1 MRKNLVVV
9 MDDIAAIKVVKD
21 TSFAM
26 LLEGQRRGYQL
37 WYLADTDLYLDGSS
51 TCARMRRL
59 RVEDNVECWY
69 ETLESVDRPLGEDD
83 LVLMRADPP
92 VDSDYLMATY
102 LLEQA
107 ESAGAK
113 VVNRPQALRD
123 FNEKL
128 AIARFPELIPE
139 TIVSSHADALRD
151 FVQRCGK
158 TVIKPLDGMGGK
170 SIFLLERDDRNL
182 NVVIETLTDSG
193 ARLAMAQEYLPA
205 IEQGDK
211 RVLIV
216 HGRPVDKLLAR
227 IPGQD
232 DFRGN
237 LARGG
242 RGEGRPLSE
251 ADRHIAEAVAP
262 VLLENGIEFAG
273 LDIIGDRLTEIN
285 VTSPTCVREL
295 DAQFGIN
302 IISDLFDAI
311 DPNAIDPN
319 TIDP

>member
-26 LLEGQRRGYQL
+26 LLEGQRRGYRL
-37 WYLADTDLYLDGSS
+37 WYLGETDLYLDGAQA
-51 TCARMRRL
+51 CARMRSVTVRDD
-59 RVEDNVECWY
+59 VNDWF
-69 ETLESVDRPLGEDD
+69 ETGETVDRPLGADD
-83 LVLMRADPP
+83 LVMMRADPP
-92 VDSDYLMATY
+92 VDDNYLFATY

-107 ESAGAK
+107 ESAGAR
-113 VVNRPQALRD
+113 VVNRPRSLRD

-128 AIARFPELIPE
+128 AIARFPELIPA
-139 TIVSSHADALRD
+139 TLVSASAGSLRE
-151 FVQRCGK
+151 FVRRVGRA
-158 TVIKPLDGMGGK
+158 VLKPLDGMGGK
-170 SIFLLERDDRNL
+170 SIFLLDRDDRNL

-193 ARLAMAQEYLPA
+193 RRMAMAQEYLPA
-205 IEQGDK
+205 ISDGDK

-216 HGRPVDKLLAR
+216 HGKPVDKLLAR

-242 RGEGRPLSE
+242 RGEGRPLGA
-251 ADRHIAEAVAP
+251 ADRAIAEAVGP
-262 VLLENGIEFAG
+262 VLLEHGIEFAG
-273 LDIIGDRLTEIN
+273 LDIIGDRLTEVN

-302 IISDLFDAI
+302 IIGDLFDAI
-311 DPNAIDPN
+311 DP
-319 TIDP
+319 

>member
-9 MDDIAAIKVVKD
+9 MDDISAIKVVKD
-21 TSFAM
+21 TSLAM
-26 LLEGQRRGYQL
+26 LLEGQRRGYRL
-37 WYLADTDLYLDGSS
+37 WYLGDTDLYLDGSR
-51 TCARMRRL
+51 TCARMRAVH
-59 RVEDNVECWY
+59 VEDDPEDWY
-69 ETLESVDRPLGEDD
+69 ELGESVDRPLGEDD

-92 VDSDYLMATY
+92 VDNDYLMATY
-102 LLEQA
+102 LLELA
-107 ESAGAK
+107 ESAGAR
-113 VVNRPQALRD
+113 VVNRPRALRD

-139 TIVSSHADALRD
+139 TLVSSDAAALRAL
-151 FVQRCGK
+151 VQRAGK
-158 TVIKPLDGMGGK
+158 AVLKPLDGMGGK

-205 IEQGDK
+205 ISEGDK

-227 IPGQD
+227 IPGKD

-242 RGEGRPLSE
+242 RGEGRPLAA
-251 ADRHIAEAVAP
+251 ADRHIAEAVGP
-262 VLLENGIEFAG
+262 VLLEYGIEFAG

-311 DPNAIDPN
+311 DP
-319 TIDP
+319 

>member
-1 MRKNLVVV
+1 MRKNLIVV

-37 WYLADTDLYLDGSS
+37 WYLGETDLYLEGARVS
-51 TCARMRRL
+51 ARMQS
-59 RVEDNVECWY
+59 VQVQDNAGDWY
-69 ETLESVDRPLGEDD
+69 QLGETIDRPLGTDD
-83 LVLMRADPP
+83 LVIMRADPP
-92 VDSDYLMATY
+92 VDNNYLFATY

-107 ESAGAK
+107 ENAGVR
-113 VVNRPQALRD
+113 VVNRPRSLRD

-128 AIARFPELIPE
+128 AIARFPELIPA
-139 TIVSSHADALRD
+139 TVVTADATTLRD
-151 FVQRCGK
+151 FVRGAGRA
-158 TVIKPLDGMGGK
+158 VLKPLDGMGGK

-182 NVVIETLTDSG
+182 NVVIETLTDG
-193 ARLAMAQEYLPA
+193 GRRMAMAQEYLPA
-205 IEQGDK
+205 IAEGDK

-216 HGRPVDKLLAR
+216 HGKPVAKLLAR
-227 IPGQD
+227 IPGED

-242 RGEGRPLSE
+242 RGEGRPLGE
-251 ADRHIAEAVAP
+251 AERAIAEQVGP
-262 VLLENGIEFAG
+262 VLLEHGIEFAG

-295 DAQFGIN
+295 DAEFGIN
-302 IISDLFDAI
+302 IIGDLFDAV
-311 DPNAIDPN
+311 DP
-319 TIDP
+319 

>member
-26 LLEGQRRGYQL
+26 LLEGQRRGYSL
-37 WYLADTDLYLDGSS
+37 WYLDETDLYLDGAR
-51 TCARMRRL
+51 TCARMRSVKVRDDA
-59 RVEDNVECWY
+59 RNWY
-69 ETLESVDRPLGEDD
+69 EPGERVDRPLGADD

-92 VDSDYLMATY
+92 VDDNYLFATY

-107 ESAGAK
+107 QQAGAR
-113 VVNRPQALRD
+113 VVNRPRALRE

-128 AIARFPELIPE
+128 AIARFPELMPA
-139 TIVSSHADALRD
+139 TLVSADAGSLRD
-151 FVQRCGK
+151 FVRRTGRA
-158 TVIKPLDGMGGK
+158 VLKPLDGMGGK
-170 SIFLLERDDRNL
+170 SIFLLDRDDRNL

-193 ARLAMAQEYLPA
+193 RRMAMAQEYLPA
-205 IEQGDK
+205 ISEGDK

-216 HGRPVDKLLAR
+216 HGRPVDRLLAR

-242 RGEGRPLSE
+242 RGEGRPLGE
-251 ADRHIAEAVAP
+251 ADRAIAETVAP
-262 VLLENGIEFAG
+262 VLLEHGIEFAG

-302 IISDLFDAI
+302 IIGDLYDAI
-311 DPNAIDPN
+311 DP
-319 TIDP
+319 

>member
-9 MDDIAAIKVVKD
+9 MDDISAIKVVKD
-21 TSFAM
+21 TSLAM
-26 LLEGQRRGYQL
+26 LLEGQRRGYRL
-37 WYLADTDLYLDGSS
+37 WYLGDTDLYLDGSR
-51 TCARMRRL
+51 TCARMRAV
-59 RVEDNVECWY
+59 RVEDDPEDWY
-69 ETLESVDRPLGEDD
+69 ELGEAVDRPLGEED

-92 VDSDYLMATY
+92 VDNDYLMATY

-107 ESAGAK
+107 ENAGAK
-113 VVNRPQALRD
+113 VVNRPRALRD

-139 TIVSSHADALRD
+139 TLVSSDAAALRA
-151 FVQRCGK
+151 FVQRAGK
-158 TVIKPLDGMGGK
+158 AVLKPLDGMGGK

-205 IEQGDK
+205 ISEGDK

-227 IPGQD
+227 IPGKD

-242 RGEGRPLSE
+242 RGEGRPLE
-251 ADRHIAEAVAP
+251 AADRRIAETVGP
-262 VLLENGIEFAG
+262 VLLEHGIEFAG

-311 DPNAIDPN
+311 DP
-319 TIDP
+319 

>member
-1 MRKNLVVV
+1 
-9 MDDIAAIKVVKD
+9 
-21 TSFAM
+21 
-26 LLEGQRRGYQL
+26 
-37 WYLADTDLYLDGSS
+37 
-51 TCARMRRL
+51 
-59 RVEDNVECWY
+59 
-69 ETLESVDRPLGEDD
+69 
-83 LVLMRADPP
+83 
-92 VDSDYLMATY
+92 
-102 LLEQA
+102 
-107 ESAGAK
+107 
-113 VVNRPQALRD
+113 
-123 FNEKL
+123 
-128 AIARFPELIPE
+128 
-139 TIVSSHADALRD
+139 
-151 FVQRCGK
+151 
-158 TVIKPLDGMGGK
+158 MGGK

-205 IEQGDK
+205 ISEGDK

-227 IPGQD
+227 IPGKD

-242 RGEGRPLSE
+242 RGEGRPLE
-251 ADRHIAEAVAP
+251 AADRRIAETVGP
-262 VLLENGIEFAG
+262 VLLEHGIEFAG

-311 DPNAIDPN
+311 DP
-319 TIDP
+319 

>member
-9 MDDIAAIKVVKD
+9 MDDIAAIKIVKD
-21 TSFAM
+21 TTFAM
-26 LLEGQRRGYQL
+26 LLEGQRRGYHM
-37 WYLADTDLYLDGSS
+37 WYLGDTDLYLDGHR
-51 TCARMRRL
+51 TCARMREV
-59 RVEDNVECWY
+59 RVHDDAAHWY
-69 ETLESVDRPLGEDD
+69 DLGETVDRPLGPDD

-92 VDSDYLMATY
+92 VDNNYLIATY

-107 ESAGAK
+107 ERAGTK
-113 VVNRPQALRD
+113 VVNRPRSLRD

-128 AIARFPELIPE
+128 AIARFPDRIPR
-139 TIVSSHADALRD
+139 TLVSASAAALRD
-151 FVQRCGK
+151 FVRRAGRA
-158 TVIKPLDGMGGK
+158 VLKPLDGMGGK
-170 SIFLLERDDRNL
+170 SIFLLEREDRNL

-193 ARLAMAQEYLPA
+193 QRLAMAQEYLPA
-205 IEQGDK
+205 IAEGDK

-216 HGRPVDKLLAR
+216 HGKPVDKLLAR

-242 RGEGRPLSE
+242 RGEGRPLGE
-251 ADRHIAEAVAP
+251 ADRAIAEEVGP
-262 VLLENGIEFAG
+262 VLLEHGIEFAG
-273 LDIIGDRLTEIN
+273 LDIIGERLTEIN

-302 IISDLFDAI
+302 ICGELFDAI
-311 DPNAIDPN
+311 DP
-319 TIDP
+319 

>member
-9 MDDIAAIKVVKD
+9 MDDIAAIKIVKD

-37 WYLADTDLYLDGSS
+37 WYLGDTDLYLDGARA
-51 TCARMRRL
+51 CARMRAL
-59 RVEDNVECWY
+59 RVQDDADHWY
-69 ETLESVDRPLGEDD
+69 ELGETVDRALGVDD

-92 VDSDYLMATY
+92 VDNNYLVATY

-113 VVNRPQALRD
+113 VVNRPRSLRD

-128 AIARFPELIPE
+128 AITRFPDLMPE
-139 TIVSSHADALRD
+139 TLVSASSTALRD
-151 FVQRCGK
+151 FVRQAGRA
-158 TVIKPLDGMGGK
+158 VLKPLDGMGGK
-170 SIFLLERDDRNL
+170 SIFLLEREDRNL

-193 ARLAMAQEYLPA
+193 QRLAMAQEYLPA
-205 IEQGDK
+205 ISEGDK

-216 HGRPVDKLLAR
+216 HGEPVDKLLAR

-242 RGEGRPLSE
+242 RGEGRPLGE
-251 ADRHIAEAVAP
+251 ADRAIAARVGP
-262 VLLENGIEFAG
+262 VLLEHGIEFAG
-273 LDIIGDRLTEIN
+273 LDIIGERLTEIN

-302 IISDLFDAI
+302 ICGDLFDAI
-311 DPNAIDPN
+311 DP
-319 TIDP
+319 

>member
-9 MDDIAAIKVVKD
+9 MDDISAIKVVKD
-21 TSFAM
+21 TSLAM
-26 LLEGQRRGYQL
+26 LLEGQRRGYRL
-37 WYLADTDLYLDGSS
+37 WYLGDTDLYLDGSR
-51 TCARMRRL
+51 TRARMRAV
-59 RVEDNVECWY
+59 RVEDDPEDWY
-69 ETLESVDRPLGEDD
+69 ELGESVDRPLGEDD

-92 VDSDYLMATY
+92 VDNDYLMATY

-107 ESAGAK
+107 ENAGAR
-113 VVNRPQALRD
+113 VVNRPRALRD

-139 TIVSSHADALRD
+139 TLVSSDAATLRA
-151 FVQRCGK
+151 FVQRTGK
-158 TVIKPLDGMGGK
+158 AVLKPLDGMGGK

-205 IEQGDK
+205 ISEGDK

-227 IPGQD
+227 IPGKD

-242 RGEGRPLSE
+242 RGEGRPLAA
-251 ADRHIAEAVAP
+251 ADRHIAEAVGP
-262 VLLENGIEFAG
+262 VLLEHGIEFAG

-311 DPNAIDPN
+311 DP
-319 TIDP
+319 

>member
-9 MDDIAAIKVVKD
+9 MDDIASIKVVKD

-26 LLEGQRRGYQL
+26 LLEGQRRGYRL
-37 WYLADTDLYLDGSS
+37 WYLGDTDLYLDGAQAR
-51 TCARMRRL
+51 ARMRAI
-59 RVEDNVECWY
+59 RVQDDADDWFE
-69 ETLESVDRPLGEDD
+69 LGESIDRPLGEDD

-92 VDSDYLMATY
+92 VDQNYLMATY

-107 ESAGAK
+107 ERAGAR
-113 VVNRPQALRD
+113 VVNRPRALRD

-128 AIARFPELIPE
+128 AIARFPDLIPE
-139 TIVSSHADALRD
+139 TVVSASASVLRE
-151 FVQRCGK
+151 FVQRSGK
-158 TVIKPLDGMGGK
+158 AVLKPLDGMGGK
-170 SIFLLERDDRNL
+170 SIFLLERNDRNL
-182 NVVIETLTDSG
+182 NVVIETLTDNG

-205 IEQGDK
+205 IADGDK

-216 HGRPVDKLLAR
+216 HGRPVEQLLAR

-242 RGEGRPLSE
+242 RGEGRPLGA
-251 ADRHIAEAVAP
+251 ADRAIAEVVGP
-262 VLLENGIEFAG
+262 SLLEHGIEFAG
-273 LDIIGDRLTEIN
+273 LDIIGDRLTEVN

-302 IISDLFDAI
+302 IISDLLDAV
-311 DPNAIDPN
+311 DP
-319 TIDP
+319 

>member
-9 MDDIAAIKVVKD
+9 MDDISEIKVVKD
-21 TSFAM
+21 TSLAM
-26 LLEGQRRGYQL
+26 LLEGQRRGYRL
-37 WYLADTDLYLDGSS
+37 WYLGDTDLYLEGSR
-51 TCARMRRL
+51 TCARMRAV
-59 RVEDNVECWY
+59 RVEDDPEDWY
-69 ETLESVDRPLGEDD
+69 ELGEPVDRPLGEDD

-92 VDSDYLMATY
+92 VDNDYLMATY

-107 ESAGAK
+107 ENAGAK
-113 VVNRPQALRD
+113 VVNRPRALRD

-139 TIVSSHADALRD
+139 TLVSSDAAALRA
-151 FVQRCGK
+151 FVQRTGK
-158 TVIKPLDGMGGK
+158 AVLKPLDGMGGK

-205 IEQGDK
+205 ISEGDK

-227 IPGQD
+227 IPGKD

-242 RGEGRPLSE
+242 RGEGRPLE
-251 ADRHIAEAVAP
+251 AADRRIAETVGP
-262 VLLENGIEFAG
+262 VLLEHGIEFAG

-311 DPNAIDPN
+311 DP
-319 TIDP
+319 